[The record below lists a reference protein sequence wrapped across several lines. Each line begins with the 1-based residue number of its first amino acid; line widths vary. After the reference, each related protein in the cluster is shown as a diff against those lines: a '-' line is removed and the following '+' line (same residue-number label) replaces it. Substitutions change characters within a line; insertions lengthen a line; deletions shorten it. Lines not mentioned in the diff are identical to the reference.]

1 MTLELFIKTIN
12 RLRDINDRLNK
23 ADELLRSNW
32 TESVVGDLFDVASD
46 ALIPGAQSDDVFEEF
61 WSIIFEDGATDED
74 IENLWN
80 MYKESLD

>member
-12 RLRDINDRLNK
+12 RLRDINNRLNK
-23 ADELLRSNW
+23 ADELLKSNW
-32 TESVVGDLFDVASD
+32 TESVIGDLFDVASD
-46 ALIPGAQSDDVFEEF
+46 ALIPKAHSDEVFEEF
-61 WSIIFEDGATDED
+61 WSIIFEDGVTDED

>member
-1 MTLELFIKTIN
+1 MTLELFIKIIN
-12 RLRDINDRLNK
+12 QLRDINDRLST
-23 ADELLRSNW
+23 ADELLKSNW

-46 ALIPGAQSDDVFEEF
+46 ALLPGAHTDEVFEEF
-61 WSIIFEDGATDED
+61 WNIIFEDGVTDED